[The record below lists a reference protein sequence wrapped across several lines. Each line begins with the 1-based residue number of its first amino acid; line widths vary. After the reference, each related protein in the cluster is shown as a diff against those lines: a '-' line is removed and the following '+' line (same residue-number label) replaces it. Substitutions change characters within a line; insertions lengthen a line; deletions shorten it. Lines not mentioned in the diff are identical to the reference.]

1 MRIDLAEHSD
11 LVHGASEM
19 EETSEGVRCSRIP
32 GETAMRIFGADG
44 HCADAAK
51 AASGVRIALV
61 TDSSEVSLRL
71 ARGRTFAEDGA
82 TVDILVDRAE
92 CHTFKSDEDAED
104 FVVSL
109 ELEPAGGDEGH
120 EIEIYLPHLSEVL
133 IRDFELSDGSLFRP
147 SYAGDERILFLGG
160 GVTQGAG
167 ATSPFRT
174 YPALVAAELHT
185 DFLNWG
191 VRGAGISAE
200 LAGLAGSLEWQTA
213 VLACGCGD
221 YLADRP
227 LDAFS
232 AELEK
237 ALNKLAARGGVRLF
251 AVTPWHIPAREDC
264 RNQAGAT
271 PADYRKAAEKI
282 IRQVPDV
289 TPIDGMAA
297 CGRGRKAF
305 TEDKLLPADAGMA
318 AIAEAVHRKLSAGA

>member
-11 LVHGASEM
+11 LVRGSAEM

-32 GETAMRIFGADG
+32 GDITSQIFGTEGD
-44 HCADAAK
+44 CADAA
-51 AASGVRIALV
+51 AAVSGVRIALV
-61 TDSSEVSLRL
+61 TDSSDISLRL
-71 ARGRTFAEDGA
+71 ARGRTFAENGA
-82 TVDILVDRAE
+82 AVDILVDRAE
-92 CHTFKSDEDAED
+92 CHTFRSDEDAED

-109 ELEPAGGDEGH
+109 ELEPTGTDEGH

-147 SYAGDERILFLGG
+147 SYAGDDRMLFLGDA
-160 GVTQGAG
+160 VTQGAD

-174 YPALVAAELHT
+174 FPALVAAELHT

-191 VRGAGISAE
+191 VRGAAVSAP
-200 LAGLAGSLEWQTA
+200 LARLAKTQEWQTA
-213 VLACGCGD
+213 VMACGSGD

-227 LDAFS
+227 LEAFS

-237 ALNKLAARGGVRLF
+237 ALTELASRSGVRLF
-251 AVTPWHIPAREDC
+251 AVTPWHIPACENV
-264 RNQAGAT
+264 RNGAGLT

-282 IRQVPDV
+282 IRQIPDV

-305 TEDKLLPADAGMA
+305 AEDKRLPADAGMA
-318 AIAEAVHRKLSAGA
+318 AIAEAVHRKLAAGA